1 MNAFT
6 YKELR
11 IGMAAQFPVAVT
23 EKMMADFQE
32 NTGDI
37 NPLHTNADFARRK
50 GYGDRVCYG
59 MMTASFLSTLAGV
72 YIPGEKAL
80 IHEVNVK
87 FTAPVFVGDILT
99 VAGEVTELNDSVRQ
113 VVLKVTVVNQK
124 NEKVLRGTMKVGV
137 MEDEG

>member
-11 IGMAAQFPVAVT
+11 IGMTAQFSAAVT
-23 EKMMADFQE
+23 DKMMADFQE
-32 NTGDI
+32 NTGDT
-37 NPLHTNADFARRK
+37 NPLHTDAEFARRK
-50 GYGDRVCYG
+50 GYGGRVCYG

-72 YIPGEKAL
+72 YIPGERAL

-99 VAGEVTELNDSVRQ
+99 VAGEITELNDTVRQ
-113 VVLKVTVVNQK
+113 VVLRVTVVNQK

-137 MEDEG
+137 RDDEG

>member
-1 MNAFT
+1 MNTFT

-11 IGMAAQFPVAVT
+11 TGMTVQFSTVVT
-23 EKMMADFQE
+23 DKMMANFQA
-32 NTGDI
+32 NTGDT
-37 NPLHTNADFARRK
+37 NPLHTDVDFARKK

-99 VAGEVTELNDSVRQ
+99 VAGEIIELNDTVRQ
-113 VVLKVTVVNQK
+113 VVLKVTVVNRK